1 MDKITE
7 RIERQAGIPGLAAL
21 LAERLSPTDLQSL
34 LLAVNRL
41 RSARIRPADVLTG
54 YAADRFVRPSPVSP
68 VVMLRWDQIAFA
80 HLPPGFEPIA
90 LAPFV
95 RVLFRSW
102 ASLALISLVIGCAFV
117 SAVLASS
124 LVGIFAVFALL
135 ALGWALLYASFFP
148 QAVTLAG
155 HKPLNA
161 VLSSLLVVRSSL
173 WPTLGLLVLVN
184 LLDTGLSL
192 IWYRAIGSGSAVT
205 FVAILASAFVGT
217 GLTAALFYFYRD
229 RSAALRSL
237 IMAQGK
243 T

>member
-1 MDKITE
+1 M
-7 RIERQAGIPGLAAL
+7 AFASLALVALGILIGTAY
-21 LAERLSPTDLQSL
+21 L
-34 LLAVNRL
+34 LLIAQ
-41 RSARIRPADVLTG
+41 SIRD
-54 YAADRFVRPSPVSP
+54 
-68 VVMLRWDQIAFA
+68 
-80 HLPPGFEPIA
+80 EPIA